1 MTTLWDFIETA
12 ATRYPDRV
20 ALINRRGYRP
30 DQWSYSNLLEFS
42 SRVTAYI
49 RDQGLVHG
57 DRVMIWAPNMPEWV
71 GVFFGCVRAGVIVV
85 PADVQASDDF
95 VQRVSDLTEP
105 KLVFAASQTFQR
117 AESLGPRVAL
127 LEDLQS
133 LAHAVE
139 AEGAAPIVEAGDI
152 AEIMFTSGT
161 TGDPKGVILTHGN
174 IVANAAAS
182 GKAVPPVSGECLL
195 SILPLSHMFE
205 QTGGMLAPLSG
216 GATIVYPASRKP
228 KVLFAAFEAHGVTTM
243 LVVPQVLELFWQG
256 IERQARAQGKSTSL
270 RRLVKVAAKLP
281 NPVRRLVFRSIH
293 RRLGGKFRLFL
304 TGGAPLNPRLAANW
318 NAIGV
323 TVLQGYGATEASPA
337 ISTNTRQTD
346 RPGSVGRV
354 LNGQQVRI
362 ADDGEILVAG
372 PNISPGYWNNP
383 AATSEAFVD
392 GWYHTGD
399 TGKMDDDGYL
409 FIRGR
414 KKDVIVLPN
423 GMNVHA
429 SDVEAALESHPD
441 VTSACVVGL
450 SDSIGKVRIHAAVV
464 AAESG
469 CESSEVRAHA
479 NAGLAAHQRIDEVT
493 LWPFEDLPRTHT
505 LKVKKHEVARYLE
518 GDTSAVVDLP
528 SAPTESTD
536 AADETPA
543 IYELVSKINGVPL
556 DAVSAASSLDAD
568 LGLDSLARVELLAS
582 IEEEF
587 EAQIPESSIGERTTV
602 ADLEALIQSGA
613 CNLVEPEYADWP
625 LRRPA
630 RIARAGFEEIVAAP
644 IMRVMVPSVVSGR
657 DVLSDLGE
665 PVLFASNHTSH
676 LDTAA
681 IISAM
686 PRRVRSRLTVA
697 AAADY
702 WFAGGRL
709 AAWSGALMFNAFPFS
724 RGGNIRP
731 SLERCGV
738 LLDRG
743 WSVLVYP
750 EGTRSTTG
758 QIGEFKSGVGLL
770 AVELH
775 VPVVPIRVNGLDRVL
790 PKGNKLPR
798 RSHVDVTF
806 GEPMRFTLN
815 TPYADAMCAIHA
827 AVKSLGTTIEHASG
841 APSTVS

>member
-1 MTTLWDFIETA
+1 
-12 ATRYPDRV
+12 
-20 ALINRRGYRP
+20 
-30 DQWSYSNLLEFS
+30 
-42 SRVTAYI
+42 
-49 RDQGLVHG
+49 
-57 DRVMIWAPNMPEWV
+57 
-71 GVFFGCVRAGVIVV
+71 
-85 PADVQASDDF
+85 
-95 VQRVSDLTEP
+95 
-105 KLVFAASQTFQR
+105 
-117 AESLGPRVAL
+117 
-127 LEDLQS
+127 
-133 LAHAVE
+133 
-139 AEGAAPIVEAGDI
+139 
-152 AEIMFTSGT
+152 
-161 TGDPKGVILTHGN
+161 
-174 IVANAAAS
+174 
-182 GKAVPPVSGECLL
+182 
-195 SILPLSHMFE
+195 
-205 QTGGMLAPLSG
+205 
-216 GATIVYPASRKP
+216 
-228 KVLFAAFEAHGVTTM
+228 
-243 LVVPQVLELFWQG
+243 
-256 IERQARAQGKSTSL
+256 
-270 RRLVKVAAKLP
+270 
-281 NPVRRLVFRSIH
+281 
-293 RRLGGKFRLFL
+293 
-304 TGGAPLNPRLAANW
+304 
-318 NAIGV
+318 
-323 TVLQGYGATEASPA
+323 
-337 ISTNTRQTD
+337 
-346 RPGSVGRV
+346 
-354 LNGQQVRI
+354 
-362 ADDGEILVAG
+362 
-372 PNISPGYWNNP
+372 
-383 AATSEAFVD
+383 
-392 GWYHTGD
+392 
-399 TGKMDDDGYL
+399 
-409 FIRGR
+409 
-414 KKDVIVLPN
+414 
-423 GMNVHA
+423 
-429 SDVEAALESHPD
+429 
-441 VTSACVVGL
+441 
-450 SDSIGKVRIHAAVV
+450 
-464 AAESG
+464 
-469 CESSEVRAHA
+469 
-479 NAGLAAHQRIDEVT
+479 
-493 LWPFEDLPRTHT
+493 
-505 LKVKKHEVARYLE
+505 
-518 GDTSAVVDLP
+518 
-528 SAPTESTD
+528 
-536 AADETPA
+536 
-543 IYELVSKINGVPL
+543 
-556 DAVSAASSLDAD
+556 
-568 LGLDSLARVELLAS
+568 VELLAS